1 MKNLWVLDPIPFEY
15 ALRLCNVDKYSLFSF
30 SDQGFLGFIQSSP
43 QWDFQSPDF
52 LDRLYQELE
61 SATIKE
67 LVTQYDRE
75 DRNKLRSPKKQA
87 WSSLRTKA
95 PFYDRAR
102 GRAKVYSVQDAL
114 GLAQKVVEALG
125 APWKHPKR
133 GRPSTY
139 CPKKLACAVLI
150 KHYLPL
156 SFDQLKVT
164 LELLHFDCR
173 QDPSQE
179 NTPSV
184 PSKSELHWALDKIPT
199 PYLDEALRLLDE
211 RATER
216 HGDLFDQQGLNQF
229 GVDGTASQCNRYDW
243 ARNTHHPRLHRTT
256 DRVNCLTRLVTN
268 TVSELSSSARENTKN
283 LTKLLKNRKESGR
296 ILPKMEIIGDR
307 DYDAEYNYRYAAQNN
322 VSVTIKPKQRAGRP
336 YKGHFRTK
344 ALRYYSHTT
353 YRRRKTAERPFG
365 NLTVRDG
372 NMLHYRRPDMKRKGE
387 LLRYIAH
394 NMRAYFM
401 QEAWTKIFQ
410 RLSIH
415 PKSLRRNGKKK

>member
-1 MKNLWVLDPIPFEY
+1 M
-15 ALRLCNVDKYSLFSF
+15 
-30 SDQGFLGFIQSSP
+30 QGSP

-61 SATIKE
+61 SVTIKE
-67 LVTQYDRE
+67 VVAQYDRE
-75 DRNKLRSPKKQA
+75 DRNALRSPKKQA

-102 GRAKVYSVQDAL
+102 RRAKVHSVQDAL
-114 GLAQKVVEALG
+114 VLAQKVVEALG
-125 APWKHPKR
+125 APWAHPRR

-139 CPKKLACAVLI
+139 CPKKLACAILI

-156 SFDQLKVT
+156 SFDRLRAT
-164 LELLHFDCR
+164 LETLQFDCR
-173 QDPSQE
+173 QDPSQRK
-179 NTPSV
+179 TPLV
-184 PSKSELHWALDKIPT
+184 PSKSELHWALAKMPS
-199 PYLDEALRLLDE
+199 PYLEEALRLLDE
-211 RATER
+211 GAAER
-216 HGDLFDQQGLNQF
+216 HGDLFGKRALNQF
-229 GVDGTASQCNRYDW
+229 GVDGTASQCNRYDR
-243 ARNTHHPRLHRTT
+243 ARNTHHPRLRRTT

-268 TVSELSSSARENTKN
+268 TVSELSSSAYENTKN
-283 LTKLLKNRKESGR
+283 LKTLLENRKESGR
-296 ILPKMEIIGDR
+296 TLSKMEIMGDR

-322 VSVTIKPKQRAGRP
+322 VFVTIKPKQRAGHP
-336 YKGHFRTK
+336 YKGRFRTK
-344 ALRYYSHTT
+344 ALRYYSSIT

-394 NMRAYFM
+394 NMRSYFM

-410 RLSIH
+410 RLSTQ
-415 PKSLRRNGKKK
+415 PKNSRRKAKKN